1 MDIKKETIEKL
12 MAAGECRWGGWV
24 KYVIG
29 AIVGALVAAGVLTV
43 TGCGVSAGVSLSSE
57 QGVLSVSRDGE
68 SGAVVVS
75 VVPPVVVQQKGG
87 K

>member
-1 MDIKKETIEKL
+1 MDIKRELIEKL
-12 MAAGECRWGGWV
+12 LAAGEGRWGGWV

-29 AIVGALVAAGVLTV
+29 SIVGALVAAGVLTV

-68 SGAVVVS
+68 SGAVVV
-75 VVPPVVVQQKGG
+75 QQKGG

>member
-1 MDIKKETIEKL
+1 MDIKRDTVEKL
-12 MAAGECRWGGWV
+12 MAAGAGRWGNWV

-57 QGVLSVSRDGE
+57 QGVLSVSRDGA

-75 VVPPVVVQQKGG
+75 MVPPVVQRKG